1 MKDKKQKDTILRTLI
16 KTFSYR
22 TAVAISIFFAALLLN
37 HSAGFGVKFVILTY
51 TLGYVLFV
59 AQERLWN
66 MVQWGKSNE
75 GDLHRRTIF
84 KTVTWRLFSFV
95 ALTTFSILLGL
106 ETSEALEW
114 AIVTN
119 ILFVFVHY
127 LHERAWN
134 IVAWGKITAA
144 VSAIT
149 MLFFTSGITHAT
161 ESNIYNTKNSTI
173 SLDKKQEKKVK
184 RTFTDDYIN
193 GQFSFMGG
201 VAQEVITSPARFT
214 VDLKQV
220 GILYKTNSG
229 IYVGGSIQTGTPN
242 ITQIPS
248 EMRTESFIGY
258 GHKIAKFVPYA
269 HYTLGQ
275 RQIDSTVPVDY
286 TYYALTIGSKFII
299 NDKFYIDAWY
309 RYRDTDKAIWQSDT
323 YTAGIGYNFNKNL
336 TVQSNISLTRGDYE
350 SRTISLFLIAKF

>member
-1 MKDKKQKDTILRTLI
+1 MENKNQKDSMLRTLV

-22 TAVAISIFFAALLLN
+22 TVVAISIFFAALILN
-37 HSAGFGVKFVILTY
+37 HSAGFGLKFVILTY
-51 TLGYVLFV
+51 TLGYALFV

-66 MVQWGKSNE
+66 MIQWGKSNN
-75 GDLHRRTIF
+75 GDSHRRTIF

-106 ETSEALEW
+106 KTSEALEW

-119 ILFVFVHY
+119 ILFVVVHY

-134 IVAWGKITAA
+134 IIAWGKITAA
-144 VSAIT
+144 VSVIS
-149 MLFFTSGITHAT
+149 MLFFTNTLTYAN
-161 ESNIYNTKNSTI
+161 ESNSCNTKNSTI
-173 SLDKKQEKKVK
+173 SVDKKQEKGVK
-184 RTFTDDYIN
+184 YTFTNDYIN
-193 GQFSFMGG
+193 GKFSFIGG

-229 IYVGGSIQTGTPN
+229 ICVGGSIQTGTPN

-248 EMRTESFIGY
+248 EMRTEAFIGY
-258 GHKIAKFVPYA
+258 AHKIGKFIPYG

-286 TYYALTIGSKFII
+286 TYYALTIGSKYII
-299 NDKFYIDAWY
+299 NEQFYIDAWY

-323 YTAGIGYNFNKNL
+323 YTAGIGYNFNKNFS
-336 TVQSNISLTRGDYE
+336 VQSNISLTRGDYE